1 MRVVKPV
8 TLKRNTARLLAVAR
22 RVAAGAISQNKAEF
36 HALGRMVLR
45 GVLSHLGVEG
55 EVRSCKGGPAVCG
68 EVILHTDDVY
78 VCLTV
83 TCFGG
88 LQFYYRTVQGR
99 TDYCGGTNNW
109 FTFERLASDP
119 LALVEALRSLTTR
132 HLQQESSH
140 ADGR

>member
-22 RVAAGAISQNKAEF
+22 RLAAGAISQNKAEF
-36 HALGRMVLR
+36 HAVGRAVLR
-45 GVLSHLGVEG
+45 AVLGHLGVEG
-55 EVRSCKGGPAVCG
+55 DVRSCKGGPAVAG
-68 EVILHTDDVY
+68 EVILHTEAVY

-83 TCFGG
+83 PYGGG
-88 LQFYYRTVQGR
+88 LQFYYRTVKGR

-109 FTFERLASDP
+109 FTFERLAGDP
-119 LALVEALRSLTTR
+119 LAFVESLRGLCP

-140 ADGR
+140 VDGR